1 VTFLLAAALV
11 SGCQTVKE
19 TFGSKDVDYKSA
31 RGARPLE
38 VPPDLTSGTIQ
49 DSMVIPGETSYSQYS
64 GTREQTG
71 AMATTLLPQVGGISM
86 QRAGTQR
93 WLLIQTAPDKVWG
106 RVRSFWLEKGFLL
119 TLEQPSTGIME
130 TDWVENRAAIK
141 QDFIRDFFGKFLGG
155 LYSSPLRDKFRVRLE
170 RGAEPGTT
178 ELYLSHRG
186 LVEKVNPGPSNAS
199 PVETYWEERAPDPE
213 VEAQMLREIMVYMG
227 VDRQY
232 AKSVLDSGQG
242 AAPEQ
247 ASMAVGAGGTPVLHM
262 TDDLESAWRRVG
274 LSLDRVGFTVEDR
287 NRSEGVYY
295 VRYIDPEE
303 GGKTKKG
310 FIRRMFSGK
319 EAAPREEFQIKLEA
333 VAAGTDVSVR
343 NKQGAPETSKIGE
356 RILTLLHEQLK

>member
-1 VTFLLAAALV
+1 
-11 SGCQTVKE
+11 VKE
-19 TFGSKDVDYKSA
+19 TFGSKDIDYKSA

-38 VPPDLTSGTIQ
+38 VPPDLTSDTIQ
-49 DSMVIPGETSYSQYS
+49 DSMIVPGGEASYSQYS
-64 GTREQTG
+64 GTREQAG
-71 AMATTLLPQVGGISM
+71 AMAATLLPQVGGITM

-93 WLLIQTAPDKVWG
+93 WLVIQTPPDKVWT

-141 QDFIRDFFGKFLGG
+141 QDFIRDFFGKFLSG

-170 RGAEPGTT
+170 RGTEPGTT

-186 LVEKVNPGPSNAS
+186 LVEKVVTAPSQAS
-199 PVETYWEERAPDPE
+199 PVETYWEEREPDPE
-213 VEAQMLREIMVYMG
+213 IEAQMLREIMVYMG

-232 AKSVLDSGQG
+232 AKSVVAGGQG
-242 AAPEQ
+242 AAPAQ
-247 ASMAVGAGGTPVLHM
+247 ATMTTGTAGNPVLHM

-287 NRSEGVYY
+287 NRSEGVYF
-295 VRYIDPEE
+295 VRYIDPDEN
-303 GGKTKKG
+303 GKKKG
-310 FIRRMFSGK
+310 FIRRMFSRDK
-319 EAAPREEFQIKLEA
+319 PAPREEFQIKLEA
-333 VAAGTDVSVR
+333 AATGTDVSVR
-343 NKQGAPETSKIGE
+343 SKEGAPETSKIGK

>member
-1 VTFLLAAALV
+1 VTFLLAAVLV
-11 SGCQTVKE
+11 SGCHTVKE

-38 VPPDLTSGTIQ
+38 VPPDLTSGTIR
-49 DSMVIPGETSYSQYS
+49 DSLVVPGEASYSQYS
-64 GTREQTG
+64 GTREQAG
-71 AMATTLLPQVGGISM
+71 AMANTLLPQVGGITM

-93 WLLIQTAPDKVWG
+93 WLLIQTPPDKVWT

-130 TDWVENRAAIK
+130 TDWVENRSAIK

-155 LYSSPLRDKFRVRLE
+155 LYSSPLRDRFRVRLE

-186 LVEKVNPGPSNAS
+186 LVEKVNPGPTTAS
-199 PVETYWEERAPDPE
+199 VVDTYWEEREPDPE
-213 VEAQMLREIMVYMG
+213 IEAQMLREIMVYMG

-242 AAPEQ
+242 TAPEQ
-247 ASMAVGAGGTPVLHM
+247 ATMTTGAAGNPVLHM
-262 TDDLESAWRRVG
+262 TDDLDSAWRRVG
-274 LSLDRVGFTVEDR
+274 LSLDRIGFTVEDR
-287 NRSEGVYY
+287 NRSDGIYY

-303 GGKTKKG
+303 GGKKKKG
-310 FIRRMFSGK
+310 FIRRMFSRD
-319 EAAPREEFQIKLEA
+319 ESAPREEFQIKL
-333 VAAGTDVSVR
+333 AAAASGTDVSVR
-343 NKQGAPETSKIGE
+343 NNQGAPEASKIGQ